1 MKRCFTII
9 DKNAKLVLESDDFE
23 DVSLEL
29 LKHIIKRDTLEIDSG
44 MWTNN
49 NNMFS
54 VKTKS

>member
-49 NNMFS
+49 NNMVLVEIWS
-54 VKTKS
+54 